1 MMEKI
6 RIGLIGVG
14 GMAQS
19 HIKGL
24 QNVGTFQIDA
34 ICDSNNKNLK
44 KVGERLAIKSENQY
58 IDFRKLI
65 DSQKV
70 DAVVSITPNN
80 VHAPILEYCIEKNMP
95 ILTEKPLTL
104 DYEEAKQL
112 AEKYKQQPILCM
124 VGFSYRYTPAFRF
137 VKALLDKG
145 EIGQIRNFS
154 IQYLQGWGALPYDT
168 PYVWRFNP
176 AATGTGVL
184 GDLGSH
190 MIDMAHYLFGS
201 FQEVSA
207 KMESFIKKRKMEQS
221 NEWKEFVIDDFVCF
235 QAKMESGIVG
245 TFQTTRNAIGS
256 GNQFDVSIYGDKGTI
271 HASTMEEEIVNLIH
285 FDDGTAELVEKKMHV
300 PKTVYLSEWEDF
312 AQMLMGQ
319 IGSGFPDFEVGLRNQ
334 QVLEAIIQ
342 SSNQP
347 GKMIDAL
354 EN

>member
-1 MMEKI
+1 MEKI

-207 KMESFIKKRKMEQS
+207 KMES
-221 NEWKEFVIDDFVCF
+221 
-235 QAKMESGIVG
+235 GIVG